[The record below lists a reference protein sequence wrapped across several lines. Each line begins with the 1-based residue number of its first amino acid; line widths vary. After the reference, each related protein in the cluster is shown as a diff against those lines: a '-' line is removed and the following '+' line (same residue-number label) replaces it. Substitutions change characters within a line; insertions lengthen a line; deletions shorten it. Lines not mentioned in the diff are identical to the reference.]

1 MIFNRLMAVSTDEE
15 GVDLYLAGEVGAVA
29 RIEDRLCRPPAW
41 AAEEEGKRLL
51 LVPVLG
57 SKAEGAGTRFLVC
70 GFGLRGVA
78 ASTIPFWQ
86 CINPEVNCLSTKPYR

>member
-15 GVDLYLAGEVGAVA
+15 GVDLYFAGEVGAVA
-29 RIEDRLCRPPAW
+29 RIEDRLCLPLAW
-41 AAEEEGKRLL
+41 VAVEVGKRLL
-51 LVPVLG
+51 VVPMLG
-57 SKAEGAGTRFLVC
+57 SKAEGAGTRFLGC

-86 CINPEVNCLSTKPYR
+86 CINPEVNCLSAEA